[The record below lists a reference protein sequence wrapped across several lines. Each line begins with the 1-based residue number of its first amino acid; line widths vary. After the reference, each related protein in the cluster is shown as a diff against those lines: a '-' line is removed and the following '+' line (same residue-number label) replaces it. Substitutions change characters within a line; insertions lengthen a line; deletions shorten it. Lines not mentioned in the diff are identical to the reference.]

1 MGSKLAPNYD
11 CLFVRLFVGWLVMRG
26 VNALANMP
34 AQNQNYTKG
43 TCMDDVVGAASRT
56 KLRQNVSSLRLQCP
70 S

>member
-26 VNALANMP
+26 VNALANI
-34 AQNQNYTKG
+34 QNYNNYTKG